1 MNNEYGNSI
10 FIIKKVERHKNN
22 DNLENYGIISKKGKT
37 LLFFSLI
44 SVLLIFLSN
53 YILSS
58 DWYYA
63 LKLAVLINP
72 KANTD
77 LINLPTLIMNIN
89 WILIIII
96 TILSIIFYFTEKKT
110 SWNYKIYTLNIFAGI
125 LNILFGNVGII
136 PYIYLVNIIF
146 YSFKNISIKNK
157 NRIGIISDI
166 LLIFL
171 SLAVILFNVLV

>member
-1 MNNEYGNSI
+1 M
-10 FIIKKVERHKNN
+10 
-22 DNLENYGIISKKGKT
+22 
-37 LLFFSLI
+37 
-44 SVLLIFLSN
+44 
-53 YILSS
+53 
-58 DWYYA
+58 
-63 LKLAVLINP
+63 KLAVLINP

-157 NRIGIISDI
+157 NSIGIVSDI

-171 SLAVILFNVLV
+171 SLVVILFNILV